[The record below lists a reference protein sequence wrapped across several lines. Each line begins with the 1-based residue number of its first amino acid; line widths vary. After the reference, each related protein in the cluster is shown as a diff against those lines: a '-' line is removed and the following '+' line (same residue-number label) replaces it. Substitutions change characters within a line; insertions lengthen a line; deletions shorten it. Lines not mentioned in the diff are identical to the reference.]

1 MQEVFLKIWEKAAGF
16 HEDIGNPFT
25 WAVSMTRHKAIEHL
39 RSRRR
44 RERVFPEAAVEVEWS
59 QIPAASPTDFCR
71 DESAQ
76 TWGAANGLPSE
87 QRRAIEMAFF
97 GGMTH
102 MEIAEV
108 LQEPIGTIKGRIRCG
123 MLRLRDGLAT
133 PV

>member
-16 HEDIGNPFT
+16 DEDIGNPFT

-108 LQEPIGTIKGRIRCG
+108 LQEPIGTIKARIRCG
-123 MLRLRDGLAT
+123 MLPVRDGLAT